1 MLPMLPRSGVLRDCA
16 GGGPLDAQDQEQAVG
31 RKVQSPAGTK
41 EEGHACRERSSA
53 AGGEQSQL
61 GPF

>member
-16 GGGPLDAQDQEQAVG
+16 GGGPPGAQDQEQAVG
-31 RKVQSPAGTK
+31 RKVQGQAGTK
-41 EEGHACRERSSA
+41 EERHAGRERSSA
-53 AGGEQSQL
+53 AGGEQSQF

>member
-1 MLPMLPRSGVLRDCA
+1 MLPRSGVLRDCA

-31 RKVQSPAGTK
+31 RKVQGQAGTK
-41 EEGHACRERSSA
+41 EERHAGRERSSA
-53 AGGEQSQL
+53 AGREQSQF